1 MKRRNNMEKERIP
14 RPGEIYRHFK
24 DRLYQI
30 IAVAYH
36 SETKEKYVVY
46 QALYGDFKTYI
57 RPYDMF
63 MSEVDHDKYPDVRAK
78 YRFEKVTVSEEPKDS
93 ENISGT
99 SVDPV
104 KENVTDYVN
113 ECEGAN
119 PYLMGFLDKDTSK
132 ERIEYLGEIRA
143 HITDRLINDIAAA
156 MDITIDEGDTDVR
169 YESLLN
175 CLTTMARFE
184 CNRFR

>member
-1 MKRRNNMEKERIP
+1 MEEERIP

-46 QALYGDFKTYI
+46 QALYGDFRTYI

-78 YRFEKVTVSEEPKDS
+78 YRFEKASVSEESKDR

-99 SVDPV
+99 SVDAV
-104 KENVTDYVN
+104 KENVTDYVKIGRAS
-113 ECEGAN
+113 CR
-119 PYLMGFLDKDTSK
+119 
-132 ERIEYLGEIRA
+132 ER
-143 HITDRLINDIAAA
+143 
-156 MDITIDEGDTDVR
+156 V
-169 YESLLN
+169 
-175 CLTTMARFE
+175 
-184 CNRFR
+184 